1 MNEATLQ
8 ILDEKK
14 NKNNGGYD
22 VDNYILDV
30 NYLNKLKPTYQNKQ
44 YAIEN
49 LNYPAFIKWGR
60 FIVTNLTYFRLKS

>member
-14 NKNNGGYD
+14 SKNNGGQD
-22 VDNYILDV
+22 ADNYILNV
-30 NYLNKLKPTYQNKQ
+30 NYLKLKPTYQNKQ

-49 LNYPAFIKWGR
+49 LNYPAFIKWGM
-60 FIVTNLTYFRLKS
+60 FIVTNLTYFLLKS